1 VNDTTLRIPAQF
13 DRQQKAALKKA
24 IKIASERLDDRRRP
38 WSPARRRRQ
47 SAALREAWRLRKL
60 HGRGQI
66 MEPEKPEAPEPS
78 DRSPVR
84 AGQARFTDRGLL
96 PAELREQHDTFKAAI
111 YADLGGEDELTTIAK
126 SAVEN
131 LAQVKTLQNLFLAE
145 IARRGI
151 VTSKGK
157 VRSVVEAFF
166 KATDRHDRLA
176 RLVGLE
182 RRTKRVTAG
191 TIEEYLAAAEGAHS
205 SDAPD
210 GGDLSAQG

>member
-1 VNDTTLRIPAQF
+1 MSDAPPLDPKE
-13 DRQQKAALKKA
+13 KAALKKA
-24 IKIASERLDDRRRP
+24 IKIANERLDDRRRP
-38 WSPARRRRQ
+38 WSLTRRQRQ
-47 SAALREAWRLRKL
+47 SAALRKAWRLRKL
-60 HGRGQI
+60 HGHGQTL
-66 MEPEKPEAPEPS
+66 EPERPETPQPS
-78 DRSPVR
+78 DQSPVR

-96 PAELREQHDTFKAAI
+96 PAELREQHETFKSAI

-151 VTSKGK
+151 VTQKGK

-176 RLVGLE
+176 RLLGLE

-205 SDAPD
+205 SEAPSA
-210 GGDLSAQG
+210 GDLSAQG